1 MNRGHSRHFRV
12 PSTTGVR
19 PPGGSGR
26 TGRVMPACTPRADMR
41 RLHRWVLG
49 LPWVV
54 ARPGPAAMP
63 GVRYFAV
70 DCEPLGRRRLWLL
83 TGSLGPVAAHGCRV
97 HIVVPTSTSRQLV
110 GARDAVLVA
119 PIGVEHD
126 LVSLLVPAD
135 RAGAAKLERMLLVG
149 YEASL
154 RSPPSTL

>member
-1 MNRGHSRHFRV
+1 M
-12 PSTTGVR
+12 
-19 PPGGSGR
+19 
-26 TGRVMPACTPRADMR
+26 ACTQSADMR

-54 ARPGPAAMP
+54 ARPGPTAMP

-83 TGSLGPVAAHGCRV
+83 TGSLGPVAANGWRV
-97 HIVVPTSTSRQLV
+97 HIVVPASTSLRMV
-110 GARDAVLVA
+110 GAGDAVLVA

-126 LVSLLVPAD
+126 LVSLRARPD
-135 RAGAAKLERMLLVG
+135 RAGAAQLERMLLVG

-154 RSPPSTL
+154 S